1 MQTVETAPD
10 SKPVKV
16 LYLSEKD
23 VEPVVTPADA
33 LGYAEMAFRLYAKS
47 LKGENPASFAPI
59 MAYHTQVPNSDVD
72 YRSGAMDPIPT
83 LCSTLGFGYADNPS
97 KYGLPSMHSVAV
109 LSDVATGIPKCIMA
123 QGSFFLSFLRTGA
136 AAAIASKYL
145 AKKEP
150 KTIAM
155 IGSGSLA
162 RHTLRCHIAQYG
174 YPDEVRA
181 WSKTSTTAERF
192 ASEMMEE
199 LSIEVKAS
207 PEARKVVNGADI
219 IYCTTRSKEPV
230 VMDEWVEA
238 GMHISAFGSD
248 APGKQELD
256 SKILKRAKV
265 VVDSF
270 EQCVFGGEISKP
282 MAQGLMVKEDVY
294 GELGEIVNG
303 WKQGRERKDEIT
315 VMDSTG
321 LAALDVVTFHYAYE
335 KAIASG
341 AGVELEL

>member
-1 MQTVETAPD
+1 MQIPGTAPN
-10 SKPVKV
+10 SKPAKV

-47 LKGENPASFAPI
+47 IKGENPSSFAPM

-109 LSDVATGIPKCIMA
+109 LSDVATGVPKCIMA

-150 KTIAM
+150 TTVAM

-181 WSKTSTTAERF
+181 WSRTSTTAKRF
-192 ASEMMEE
+192 NTEMTNE
-199 LSIEVKAS
+199 LGIEVKVS
-207 PEARKVVNGADI
+207 MEAGEVMKGADI
-219 IYCTTRSKEPV
+219 VYCTTRSKEPV

-238 GMHISAFGSD
+238 GMHINAFGSD
-248 APGKQELD
+248 ASGKQELD
-256 SKILKRAKV
+256 SNILKRAKV

-270 EQCVFGGEISKP
+270 EQCEIGGEISGP

-303 WKQGRERKDEIT
+303 WKQGREGEDEIT

-335 KAIASG
+335 KALASG